1 MCLQLQHK
9 IIQLA
14 LSIASCQNSTLP
26 GQTVQCSWQQFRI
39 MSFTLPSPLALVQLA
54 ADSIRATTPS
64 SFVTTEH
71 QVLLKDHQ
79 TDKMCMLQQ
88 DCEGLQHGL
97 CILHRSLVHLYVHL
111 PETKVLSTLCA
122 GLNTWH
128 HISARHMYVVG
139 GCRLPCIPTILVT
152 VARHVKKCMIGC
164 ASVQQKKCLPQL
176 VWHHTSLLQPTS
188 QAQQRQPVCTSAAAS
203 AIVPHN
209 ADLQNTRCL
218 VMKMTTVAR
227 TGGPTKPRLVV
238 FFAKLVQM
246 LNKQACLGV
255 YSCCSYC
262 CCCYR
267 FCCICLGEQECR
279 LG

>member
-1 MCLQLQHK
+1 MN
-9 IIQLA
+9 IQLA
-14 LSIASCQNSTLP
+14 LSNASSKNGTLP

-54 ADSIRATTPS
+54 ADSIRATTPCCVLWDFIVPS

-71 QVLLKDHQ
+71 QVSLKDRQ
-79 TDKMCMLQQ
+79 MYKMCILQQ
-88 DCEGLQHGL
+88 DCNGLQHGL

-203 AIVPHN
+203 AIVPHS

-238 FFAKLVQM
+238 FCKACA
-246 LNKQACLGV
+246 NAEQAGLPWRIQLLLLLLLLLSLLLHLLG
-255 YSCCSYC
+255 
-262 CCCYR
+262 
-267 FCCICLGEQECR
+267 
-279 LG
+279 